1 MEVTLKGK
9 IKKGV
14 NVASGRIANCKSVL
28 EKYGLRFPPLFLG
41 TINIQLEDSFPTP
54 NWANVVHVA
63 CAELD
68 AVNPIR
74 INGRAY
80 RECWEL
86 IPVIRINDLAIP
98 GYIYR
103 TTTNYHGDKTIEL
116 IAENLVTKIDLSEGN
131 NIIVVVTDGM

>member
-1 MEVTLKGK
+1 MEIVLKGK

-14 NVASGRIANCKSVL
+14 NIASKRINNCKPVL
-28 EKYGLRFPPLFLG
+28 EKYGLIFPPLFLG
-41 TINIQLEDSFPTP
+41 TINIQLKDSFPTP
-54 NWANVVHVA
+54 NWPNVVHVA

-68 AVNPIR
+68 AADPIR
-74 INGRAY
+74 IEGRAY

-86 IPVIRINDLAIP
+86 IPVIRINDLVVP

-116 IAENLVTKIDLSEGN
+116 ITENLATKINLAEGN
-131 NIIVVVTDGM
+131 NITVVVTDGM